1 MLLVTRS
8 RSQFVVSVAGTVAMV
23 LAACSTP
30 AATPPAAP
38 TSAPAAAP
46 TTAAAKPAAAS
57 ASPSAAAA
65 TGSPSAA
72 PAAAASPSA
81 APAAAAS
88 PSAAPAAAAAAAPP
102 TGTPIKV
109 GVMDDVTGVGAIEG
123 ALMRIST
130 DLVVQRTNSSGGI
143 NGHPLQVV
151 YVDPKGDATQAL
163 NLATQLA
170 QQDQVDV
177 LAGGLFS
184 PECLGVEGLAA
195 QLQMVYI
202 PTNGCA
208 SDVLT
213 SKQCDKYTFRVYPA
227 GNQTFAPTTKAE
239 VDKLGKNWGIIYPD
253 YALGQSNLASLKA
266 ALQDN
271 SATLVDSATI
281 AVPLGEANVTPY
293 VTKVPT
299 DGSIQVLQV
308 SETGTDLAR
317 VMSVI
322 QQFGIDQKVAIVTI
336 LGKESFAGVYPDAL
350 NNAYIGGTR
359 PSDGLP
365 GNPDDARYMQDWLGI
380 AKGQDADFLGPLGG
394 ADHVTPGNN
403 NGYNAY
409 MSMMA
414 LVLAMRKAN
423 FTGKADTDKLVSAFE
438 TLTVKQG
445 PDFPDGDLI
454 MNKDDHQGRTNYY
467 LLKVNGQKEDVVQT
481 FTADQLPQIG
491 TCKISG

>member
-1 MLLVTRS
+1 
-8 RSQFVVSVAGTVAMV
+8 
-23 LAACSTP
+23 
-30 AATPPAAP
+30 
-38 TSAPAAAP
+38 
-46 TTAAAKPAAAS
+46 
-57 ASPSAAAA
+57 
-65 TGSPSAA
+65 
-72 PAAAASPSA
+72 
-81 APAAAAS
+81 
-88 PSAAPAAAAAAAPP
+88 
-102 TGTPIKV
+102 
-109 GVMDDVTGVGAIEG
+109 MDDITGVGAIEG

-143 NGHPLQVV
+143 NGHPLEVV

-170 QQDQVDV
+170 QQDNVDV

-184 PECLGVEGLAA
+184 PECLGVEGLASKL
-195 QLQMVYI
+195 QLVYI
-202 PTNGCA
+202 STNGCA

-227 GNQTFAPTTKAE
+227 GNQTFAPTTKAQVE
-239 VDKLGKNWGIIYPD
+239 KLGTKWGIIYPD

-266 ALQDN
+266 ALQAN
-271 SATLVDSATI
+271 NAELVESATI

-299 DGSIQVLQV
+299 DGSIQALQV

-322 QQFGIDQKVAIVTI
+322 QQFGINQKVAIVTI
-336 LGKESFAGVYPDAL
+336 LGKESFGGVYPDAL
-350 NNAYIGGTR
+350 NGAYMGGTR

-365 GNPDDARYMQDWLGI
+365 GNADDAKYVADWLAI
-380 AKGQDADFLGPLGG
+380 AKGQDADFTGPLGG
-394 ADHVTPGNN
+394 ADHVTPGSN

-414 LVLAMRKAN
+414 LVLAMRKAG
-423 FTGKADTDKLVSAFE
+423 FTGKADTDKLISAFE

-445 PDFPDGDLI
+445 PDFPDGDMI

-467 LLKVNGQKEDVVQT
+467 LLRVNGQKEDVVQT
-481 FTADQLPQIG
+481 FPADQLPMIG
-491 TCKISG
+491 DCKITG

>member
-1 MLLVTRS
+1 MMVTSMRMRS
-8 RSQFVVSVAGTVAMV
+8 RVALVAGTVAWV
-23 LAACSTP
+23 IAACSSP
-30 AATPPAAP
+30 AAAPPAP

-46 TTAAAKPAAAS
+46 TTPPAAAAKPTTAA
-57 ASPSAAAA
+57 PAA
-65 TGSPSAA
+65 TSA
-72 PAAAASPSA
+72 PAAAATSA
-81 APAAAAS
+81 PGAAAT
-88 PSAAPAAAAAAAPP
+88 P

-130 DLVVQRTNSSGGI
+130 DLVVQRTNASGGI

-151 YVDPKGDATQAL
+151 YVDPKGDATQAI

-170 QQDQVDV
+170 QQDNVDV

-184 PECLGVEGLAA
+184 PECIGVSGLAEKL
-195 QLQMVYI
+195 QLVYLS
-202 PTNGCA
+202 TNGCA

-213 SKQCDKYTFRVYPA
+213 SKQCNKYTFRVYPV
-227 GNQTFAPTTKAE
+227 GRQTFDPTTKFE
-239 VDKLGKNWGIIYPD
+239 VQSFGTKWGIIYPD
-253 YALGQSNLASLKA
+253 YALGQSNLQSLKT
-266 ALQDN
+266 ALDANGAELPVQ
-271 SATLVDSATI
+271 I

-293 VTKVPT
+293 VTRIPL

-322 QQFGIDQKVAIVTI
+322 QQFGINQKMTIVTG

-350 NNAYIGGTR
+350 NGALLTGTR

-365 GNPDDARYMQDWLGI
+365 GNADDAKYMQDWLAV

-414 LVLAMRKAN
+414 LVLAMRNAN
-423 FTGKADTDKLVSAFE
+423 FTGKADTDKLISAFE
-438 TLTVKQG
+438 TLNVKQG
-445 PDFPDGDLI
+445 PDFPDGDLL
-454 MNKDDHQGRTNYY
+454 MNKDDHQGRTTYY
-467 LLKVNGQKEDVVQT
+467 LLKINGQKEEVVQT
-481 FTADQLPQIG
+481 FPADQLPLVG
-491 TCKISG
+491 DCKVQG

>member
-1 MLLVTRS
+1 MPMRSFAATRTRAAVLMCS
-8 RSQFVVSVAGTVAMV
+8 AVWV

-30 AATPPAAP
+30 ATTPPAAAP
-38 TSAPAAAP
+38 TSPPAAAAKPTTASAAATSAPAAA
-46 TTAAAKPAAAS
+46 TT
-57 ASPSAAAA
+57 
-65 TGSPSAA
+65 
-72 PAAAASPSA
+72 
-81 APAAAAS
+81 
-88 PSAAPAAAAAAAPP
+88 APAAAAAP

-123 ALMRIST
+123 ALMRVST

-143 NGHPLQVV
+143 NGHPLQVT

-170 QQDQVDV
+170 QQDNVDV

-184 PECLGVEGLAA
+184 PECLGVSGLASK
-195 QLQMVYI
+195 LQMVYI
-202 PTNGCA
+202 STNGCA

-213 SKQCDKYTFRVYPA
+213 SKQCDKYTFRVYPV
-227 GNQTFAPTTKAE
+227 GRQTGDPTVKFE
-239 VDKLGKNWGIIYPD
+239 VSTFGAKWGIIYPD
-253 YALGQSNLASLKA
+253 YALGQSNLATTQA
-266 ALQDN
+266 ALQAN
-271 SATLVDSATI
+271 GGELPVQI

-308 SETGTDLAR
+308 SETGSDLAR

-322 QQFGIDQKVAIVTI
+322 QQFGINTKVAIVTA

-350 NNAYIGGTR
+350 NGAIITGTR
-359 PSDGLP
+359 PSDGIP
-365 GNPDDARYMQDWLGI
+365 GNQDDAKYMQEWLAI
-380 AKGQDADFLGPLGG
+380 AKGPDADIVGPLGG
-394 ADHVTPGNN
+394 VDHVTPGNN

-414 LVLAMRKAN
+414 LVTAMRKAN

-438 TLTVKQG
+438 TLSIPQG
-445 PDFPDGDLI
+445 PDFPDGQLI
-454 MNKDDHQGRTNYY
+454 MNKDDHQGRTTYY
-467 LLKVNGQKEDVVQT
+467 LLKINGQKEEVVQM
-481 FTADQLPQIG
+481 FPADQLPLIG
-491 TCKISG
+491 DCKIQ